1 MKKAAKL
8 IVQGTTQGFFFRQFI
23 KENSESL
30 NLKGFVRNLNNG
42 DLEVIV
48 EGENYSIDKLE
59 KILRRGPKHSN
70 IRNVIREEKK
80 WTGDFLDF
88 KILRC

>member
-59 KILRRGPKHSN
+59 KILRIGPTSN

-88 KILRC
+88 KILRF